1 MTALLAAAW
10 LVLDYPWGLPA
21 FVAGASPR
29 LLARYTRERQST
41 REEHYLHS

>member
-21 FVAGASPR
+21 FVA
-29 LLARYTRERQST
+29 LAVRRQRFWDRRRPNLRES
-41 REEHYLHS
+41 LAHSV

>member
-21 FVAGASPR
+21 FVA
-29 LLARYTRERQST
+29 LAHHRGY
-41 REEHYLHS
+41 

>member
-21 FVAGASPR
+21 FVARVHHRG
-29 LLARYTRERQST
+29 Y
-41 REEHYLHS
+41 